1 MGEEMPDRAVISRIK
16 EEVAARLTEEAGGVR
31 SVPPPFQRLLRLS
44 QGTRSTMLIW

>member
-1 MGEEMPDRAVISRIK
+1 MISRIK

-31 SVPPPFQRLLRLS
+31 SVQVASPFQRLLRLS